1 MDKLTWVY
9 NIFSTKNIV
18 LSIFD
23 NGKQSQQCKE
33 CAYINNVQSSL
44 KILFSFKLRSFK

>member
-1 MDKLTWVY
+1 MDKLTGVY

-23 NGKQSQQCKE
+23 IGEQSQQCQE
-33 CAYINNVQSSL
+33 GVYINNVQSSL
-44 KILFSFKLRSFK
+44 KTLFSFK